1 MHNQRDEQIIFIK
14 DLIFAALYQWR
25 KILVVAGAFALL
37 LGGWKFVSGL
47 PKGAGSAQDEQMV
60 HTSLQEQVKTQS
72 EYLENSYLMTM
83 SPASCYRAVL
93 NLSVL
98 HKEEKSDAD
107 GYISAVLKTY
117 ETRITH
123 ITGSE
128 EFAQLAQVDSRYAA
142 ELASITVRIDGL
154 TEGVLTVTLRHSD
167 RTSAEKLLELII
179 QQIPAITKELTNS
192 GATHTLVTSKTVFQK
207 LDTELQEMQE
217 AQGKHLEALKE
228 KLEKNPMIIA
238 GEQEDSVTVALK
250 SGIIFAFL
258 GGFVGAFLMVC
269 LIWAMHIFGNKVYSS
284 RTLTAWTGL
293 KVLDCVAVKERK
305 NPIDRWLRKLEGRQD
320 IRKLTIAVANVRNY
334 SAREAKLLISADS
347 AAPVALVDAFATTGT
362 QTQVCGLLTEDVAA
376 LEALPGCT
384 GVLLVLQCGKSRY
397 HDILRQ
403 LQMIEDQGKN
413 LLGCVLLDG

>member
-25 KILVVAGAFALL
+25 KILAVAVTFALL
-37 LGGWKFVSGL
+37 LGGWKVASGL
-47 PKGAGSAQDEQMV
+47 PAGAGAPQDAQST
-60 HTSLQEQVKTQS
+60 HNSLQEQIEAQS

-83 SPASCYRAVL
+83 RPASCYRAVL

-98 HKEEKSDAD
+98 PEAKKTATV
-107 GYISAVLKTY
+107 GYTSLVLKTY
-117 ETRITH
+117 ETRITQ

-128 EFAQLAQVDSRYAA
+128 EFAQLAQVDRRYAA
-142 ELASITVRIDGL
+142 ELASITIRTDSL
-154 TEGVLTVTLRHSD
+154 TDGVLTVTLRHND
-167 RTSAEKLLELII
+167 QTTAEKLLELIA
-179 QQIPAITKELTNS
+179 QQIPAITKELTDS
-192 GATHTLVTSKTVFQK
+192 GAAHTLVSSQTVFQK
-207 LDTELQEMQE
+207 LDTELQELQE
-217 AQGKHLEALKE
+217 AQGKYLDMLKE
-228 KLEKNPMIIA
+228 KLGKNPVVVA
-238 GEQEDSVTVALK
+238 GGQAASVTAALK
-250 SGIIFAFL
+250 SGIIFAIL
-258 GGFVGAFLMVC
+258 GGIVGAFLMVC
-269 LIWAMHIFGNKVYSS
+269 LFWAMHIFGNKVYSA

-293 KVLDCVAVKERK
+293 KVLACVAVSERK

-320 IRKLTIAVANVRNY
+320 TGKLAIAAANVRNY
-334 SAREAKLLISADS
+334 NARETNLLISADS
-347 AAPVALVDAFATTGT
+347 AAPEELVAVFATGS
-362 QTQVCGLLTEDVAA
+362 QTQVCGLLTEDVVA